1 MGVFLQFLSGTSG
14 TKSRKASNLD
24 WSTNAYAVSLNSKT
38 PINQPIGIYELV
50 HWIVDQKEISV
61 RNVCNKMFYLH
72 LFTFITTFTLF
83 PMDNMKTNR

>member
-24 WSTNAYAVSLNSKT
+24 WSTNAYAVGLNSKT

-50 HWIVDQKEISV
+50 HWIVDQK
-61 RNVCNKMFYLH
+61 
-72 LFTFITTFTLF
+72 
-83 PMDNMKTNR
+83 